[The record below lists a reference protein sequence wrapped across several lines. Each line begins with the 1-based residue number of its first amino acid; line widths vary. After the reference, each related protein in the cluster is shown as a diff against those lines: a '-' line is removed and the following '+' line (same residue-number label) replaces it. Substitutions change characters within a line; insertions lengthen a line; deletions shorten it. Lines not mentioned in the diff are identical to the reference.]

1 VTYGHEILITD
12 KGTDKGIGIGIDIDK
27 KVIIKIVA
35 TKKSSLRTGN

>member
-1 VTYGHEILITD
+1 VTYGHEILITV
-12 KGTDKGIGIGIDIDK
+12 KGIGIGIDK

>member
-1 VTYGHEILITD
+1 VTYGHEILITV
-12 KGTDKGIGIGIDIDK
+12 KGIGIGIGIDK